1 MQPALTGTEKVWK
14 LPPLILHP
22 FSDSSGPGK
31 LVESSRASLMLQGL
45 LPSGELSPDELD
57 RKLLDGRYCEIR
69 MLCYVGRDLVRWIE
83 QCMELV
89 DRDERLRGQGIQLQS
104 FASMLAEDPPPS
116 VREKLCKWGVAD
128 YRHIFSRALGLNA
141 IFANPPLREDLS
153 AEFVRHYYRFA
164 DQMYRCQLSLHTF
177 SEINCR
183 NFTFELYA
191 SGEYARILE
200 REWECEPGP
209 GS

>member
-1 MQPALTGTEKVWK
+1 MQPALAGTEKVWK

-89 DRDERLRGQGIQLQS
+89 DRDERLRTRGIQLQS
-104 FASMLAEDPPPS
+104 FASMLSEDPPPS
-116 VREKLCKWGVAD
+116 VREKLSKWGVAD

-141 IFANPPLREDLS
+141 IFANPPSREDLS
-153 AEFVRHYYRFA
+153 AEFIRHYYRFA

-177 SEINCR
+177 TEISCR

-200 REWECEPGP
+200 REWEGEPNP

>member
-1 MQPALTGTEKVWK
+1 MQPALAGTEKIWK

-69 MLCYVGRDLVRWIE
+69 MLCNVGRDLVRWIE

-89 DRDERLRGQGIQLQS
+89 DRDERLRTRGIQLQS
-104 FASMLAEDPPPS
+104 FASMLSEDPPPS
-116 VREKLCKWGVAD
+116 VREKLSKWGVAD

-141 IFANPPLREDLS
+141 IFANPPSREDLS
-153 AEFVRHYYRFA
+153 AEFIRHYYRFA
-164 DQMYRCQLSLHTF
+164 DQMYRCQLSLHAFT
-177 SEINCR
+177 EISCR

-200 REWECEPGP
+200 REWEGEPNP

>member
-1 MQPALTGTEKVWK
+1 MQPALAGTEKVWK

-45 LPSGELSPDELD
+45 LPPGELSPEELD

-89 DRDERLRGQGIQLQS
+89 DRDARLRTRGIQLQS
-104 FASMLAEDPPPS
+104 FASMLSEDPPQA
-116 VREKLCKWGVAD
+116 VRDKLCKWGVAD

-141 IFANPPLREDLS
+141 IFANPPSREDLS
-153 AEFVRHYYRFA
+153 AEFIRHYYRFA
-164 DQMYRCQLSLHTF
+164 DQMYRCHLGLHTF
-177 SEINCR
+177 TEIHCR
-183 NFTFELYA
+183 DFTFELYA
-191 SGEYARILE
+191 SGEYTRILE
-200 REWECEPGP
+200 REWEGEPGP